1 MAKLQT
7 LQDVPQKTDGTT
19 IQNAKGVLGLK
30 NDFITINDVKVKLGE
45 STSVGSGLTAP
56 IANDKLQNDSV
67 TVTAG
72 SGLSGGGE
80 VDLGAST
87 SLSVSGVTN
96 AMLSGSIENSKLS
109 NSTITMDCDSG
120 TNHAIALGET
130 LEIAGG
136 EGIDTSISNNT
147 ITVTGEEASTS
158 NKGVASFSSN
168 DFDVSSGAVTI
179 KDGGVSNDQL
189 SGSIANS
196 KLSNSA
202 ITVTG
207 GTGLSGGGSVSLG
220 GSTTLNVGGLTN
232 SELSGSAGITNA
244 NLANSAITINGTSV
258 SLGASTQV
266 GLTQA
271 HFYTN
276 DARGGQTSIVVWD
289 NWVEAYD
296 PDSLTTVSA
305 DKEIRITSTGH
316 YKIDI
321 HCNLFNN
328 GSNINAG
335 YGFRIIESATSS
347 STVNIGSAN
356 FEFTNV
362 ASPSPQGIYNF
373 TFFADVTS
381 VDNSQDIG
389 NNGNRFSLAT
399 TLFGSPGLSDWEGV
413 GYITITRLGDT

>member
-220 GSTTLNVGGLTN
+220 GSTTLNVSGLTNSELSGSAGISNANLANSAVTVSGGTGLSGGGSVSLGGSTTLNVGGLTN

-266 GLTQA
+266 GLKQA

-305 DKEIRITSTGH
+305 DKEISYLITVL
-316 YKIDI
+316 I
-321 HCNLFNN
+321 
-328 GSNINAG
+328 
-335 YGFRIIESATSS
+335 
-347 STVNIGSAN
+347 
-356 FEFTNV
+356 
-362 ASPSPQGIYNF
+362 
-373 TFFADVTS
+373 
-381 VDNSQDIG
+381 
-389 NNGNRFSLAT
+389 
-399 TLFGSPGLSDWEGV
+399 
-413 GYITITRLGDT
+413 